1 MEISYILTGGNLG
14 DREEN
19 LEKAAAFIEERCGKI
34 LRRSGLYET
43 AAWGIENQPDFLN
56 QVLEL
61 ETTLSPEELLN
72 CLLDIEQEMG
82 RIRVEKFGPR
92 TIDLDILL
100 YGSHIVQTAVLAI
113 PHPRIAERRFVL
125 EPLSELIGDQ
135 SYPGTGVRIQEMLR
149 QCPDPLAVRRVEL

>member
-14 DREEN
+14 KRQEN
-19 LEKAAAFIEERCGKI
+19 LEKAAAFIEDRCGKI

-61 ETTLSPEELLN
+61 ETKLSPEELLKS
-72 CLLDIEQEMG
+72 LLAIEQEMG
-82 RIRVEKFGPR
+82 RIRGEKFGPR

-100 YGSHIVQTAVLAI
+100 YGSRIFQSPMLEI

-125 EPLSELIGDQ
+125 EPLAELIGGQ
-135 SYPGTGVRIQEMLR
+135 VHPVSGLAIQEMLLR
-149 QCPDPLAVRRVEL
+149 CTDPLLVQKV

>member
-14 DREEN
+14 KRQEN
-19 LEKAAAFIEERCGKI
+19 LEKAAAFIEDRCGKI

-43 AAWGIENQPDFLN
+43 AAWGIETQPDFLN

-61 ETTLSPEELLN
+61 ETKLSPQELLN
-72 CLLDIEQEMG
+72 SLLDIEKEMG
-82 RIRVEKFGPR
+82 RIRGEKFGPR

-100 YGSHIVQTAVLAI
+100 FGSHIMQTPLLEI

-125 EPLSELIGDQ
+125 EPLAELIGDQ
-135 SYPGTGVRIQEMLR
+135 IHTVSCLSIREMLLR
-149 QCPDPLAVRRVEL
+149 CSDPLSVRKVPC

>member
-14 DREEN
+14 KRQEN
-19 LEKAAAFIEERCGKI
+19 LEKAAAFIEDRCGKI

-43 AAWGIENQPDFLN
+43 AAWGIETQPDFLN

-61 ETTLSPEELLN
+61 ETRLSPEELLIG
-72 CLLDIEQEMG
+72 LLDIEKEMG
-82 RIRVEKFGPR
+82 RIRGEKFGPR

-100 YGSHIVQTAVLAI
+100 FGSHIMQTPLLEI

-125 EPLSELIGDQ
+125 EPLAELIGDQ
-135 SYPGTGVRIQEMLR
+135 IHPVSCLSIREMLL
-149 QCPDPLAVRRVEL
+149 QCSDPLSVRKVPC

>member
-14 DREEN
+14 KRQEN
-19 LEKAAAFIEERCGKI
+19 LEKAAAFIEDRCGKI

-43 AAWGIENQPDFLN
+43 AAWGIATQPDFLN

-61 ETTLSPEELLN
+61 ETKLSPHELLN
-72 CLLDIEQEMG
+72 SLLEIEQEMG
-82 RIRVEKFGPR
+82 RIRGEKFGPR

-100 YGSHIVQTAVLAI
+100 FGSHIMQTPLLEI

-125 EPLSELIGDQ
+125 EPLAELIGDR
-135 SYPGTGVRIQEMLR
+135 SYPGTGMRIQEMLR
-149 QCPDPLAVRRVEL
+149 QCPDPLAVRKMGR

>member
-43 AAWGIENQPDFLN
+43 AAWGIETQPDFLN

-61 ETTLSPEELLN
+61 KTELSPEELLKS
-72 CLLDIEQEMG
+72 LLAIEQEMG
-82 RIRVEKFGPR
+82 RIRAEKFGPR

-100 YGSHIVQTAVLAI
+100 YGAQIVQAPMLEI

-125 EPLSELIGDQ
+125 EPLAELIGDR
-135 SYPGTGVRIQEMLR
+135 SYPGTGMRIQEMLR
-149 QCPDPLAVRRVEL
+149 QCPDPLAVRKKGL

>member
-61 ETTLSPEELLN
+61 KTELSPEELLKS
-72 CLLDIEQEMG
+72 LLAIEQEMG
-82 RIRVEKFGPR
+82 RIRAEKFGPR

-100 YGSHIVQTAVLAI
+100 YGAQIVQAPMLEI

-125 EPLSELIGDQ
+125 EPLAELIGDR
-135 SYPGTGVRIQEMLR
+135 SYPGTGMRIQEMLR
-149 QCPDPLAVRRVEL
+149 QCPDPLAVRKKGL